1 MEPRVVSML
10 MLLATA
16 VLLMQYWS
24 AQRRYQLER
33 DFGIAFF
40 ALGFVC
46 WAVLS
51 LYKGSGENLG
61 RTIFLSTLNNLF
73 FLLAYGYLDYAPKS
87 IRLPFTH
94 RVIYA
99 TGRPWQLFAG
109 GLCLTVFLILILMGH
124 APFNYK
130 AIPDFLLTL
139 FTSIMLWRGLSN
151 TFWVRGRRTLALASK
166 LVILSLLAYQLFFVW
181 PFFPHLFDGLGE
193 LIGRQLVVT
202 ENGRTFHSEALQTG
216 LSEAELY
223 IKLALLF
230 LLFPLT
236 ETWVTERISLPG
248 PEKVKLRFKGLVDE
262 DHFEQLAVG
271 LTLDQR
277 FRNRTIILTV
287 SRFVELLTLANRR
300 YLDPEEK
307 GWVEEITDHNLQRTF
322 RTIAKEKIKSD
333 LNLRSDQAFAEEMD
347 RKKALRSTLG
357 GLSLQLRN
365 QMVEHQ
371 GKQRRFRLLR
381 RHIEYADP
389 PRLIRDLE
397 RTLEHYEQMD
407 PKETPI
413 SLPGLKNSLRN
424 CLADLRKIERLYGSK
439 RWEMT

>member
-151 TFWVRGRRTLALASK
+151 TFGCGGGERSR
-166 LVILSLLAYQLFFVW
+166 W
-181 PFFPHLFDGLGE
+181 PP
-193 LIGRQLVVT
+193 
-202 ENGRTFHSEALQTG
+202 SW
-216 LSEAELY
+216 S
-223 IKLALLF
+223 
-230 LLFPLT
+230 
-236 ETWVTERISLPG
+236 S
-248 PEKVKLRFKGLVDE
+248 
-262 DHFEQLAVG
+262 
-271 LTLDQR
+271 
-277 FRNRTIILTV
+277 
-287 SRFVELLTLANRR
+287 
-300 YLDPEEK
+300 
-307 GWVEEITDHNLQRTF
+307 
-322 RTIAKEKIKSD
+322 
-333 LNLRSDQAFAEEMD
+333 
-347 RKKALRSTLG
+347 
-357 GLSLQLRN
+357 
-365 QMVEHQ
+365 
-371 GKQRRFRLLR
+371 
-381 RHIEYADP
+381 
-389 PRLIRDLE
+389 
-397 RTLEHYEQMD
+397 
-407 PKETPI
+407 
-413 SLPGLKNSLRN
+413 
-424 CLADLRKIERLYGSK
+424 
-439 RWEMT
+439 